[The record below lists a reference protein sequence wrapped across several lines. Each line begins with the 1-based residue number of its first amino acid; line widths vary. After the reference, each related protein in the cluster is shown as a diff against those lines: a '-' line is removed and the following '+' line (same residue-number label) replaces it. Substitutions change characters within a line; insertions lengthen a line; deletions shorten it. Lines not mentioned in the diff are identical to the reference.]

1 MSEENVM
8 LMLIKFTSTIHGQ
21 MTEDNC
27 TSDITPM
34 QDENEFAYESCFS
47 NIFNLSATDKTL
59 DRKDK

>member
-1 MSEENVM
+1 
-8 LMLIKFTSTIHGQ
+8 
-21 MTEDNC
+21 MTEDDC

-34 QDENEFAYESCFS
+34 QDENDCVYESCFS